1 MRTVIFSDL
10 HANYDALEGM
20 LADLGDLEV
29 DRFVCLGDV
38 VGYYA
43 DPQKCVDKLRKLDV
57 HCIQG
62 NHDGV
67 ASGLEEP
74 TDFNPVATGAILWTR
89 EQLDPE
95 ARKWLGKLPTQ
106 TKLDAERMLVHG
118 SLRDRD
124 EYILT
129 RQIVEDNFE
138 MLISMDGPF
147 VTFFGH
153 THRRAV
159 YTLEK
164 NLQISLAVPEEK
176 LTLERGCYYLINP
189 GGTGQ
194 PRDGIPGAP
203 YIIVEDNEITFRRA
217 QYNVKAAAEKIEAQP
232 FGPLL
237 AERLLRGL

>member
-10 HANYDALEGM
+10 HANYDALEGV
-20 LADLGDLEV
+20 LADLGNLAV

-43 DPQKCVDKLRKLDV
+43 DPQKCVDKLRELGV
-57 HCIQG
+57 QCIQG

-89 EQLDPE
+89 DQLDTE
-95 ARKWLGKLPTQ
+95 ARKWLGKLPPQ
-106 TKLDAERMLVHG
+106 ARFDSEKMLVHG

-138 MLISMDGPF
+138 MLITMDEPF

-159 YTLEK
+159 YTFER
-164 NLQISLAVPEEK
+164 NLQITLAVPEEK
-176 LTLERGCYYLINP
+176 LILSPGCYYLINP

-194 PRDGIPGAP
+194 PRDGVPGAP
-203 YIIVEDNEITFRRA
+203 YIIMEDDVLLFRRA
-217 QYNVKAAAEKIEAQP
+217 QYNVKSAAEKIEPQP
-232 FGPLL
+232 FGALL
-237 AERLLRGL
+237 AERLLRGV